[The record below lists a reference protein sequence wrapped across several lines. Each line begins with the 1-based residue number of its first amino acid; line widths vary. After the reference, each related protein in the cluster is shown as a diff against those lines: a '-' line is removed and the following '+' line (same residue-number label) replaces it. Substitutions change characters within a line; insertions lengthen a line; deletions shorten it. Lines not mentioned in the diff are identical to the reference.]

1 MKFVDAWRALARS
14 IALLLVASTVA
25 GAADYPSKPVRI
37 IVPFAAGGTADIV
50 ARIVALKMGE
60 NTGTTFVVENR
71 TGAGGRI
78 GYEAGAKSPGDGYT
92 FVATDATYTMLPG
105 LYGKLAWDQAN
116 DLLPVTISAQA
127 PFAVIVGPNAKTRT
141 LPELLAYAKANPGKI
156 TYGSAGV
163 GSVNH
168 IVTELFKR
176 DAGIDITHVPYKGMG
191 DAMIGMLTG
200 TIDLLITALPTAIP
214 QIKNGKIFALAV
226 TSAKRSSALPDVPTV
241 AERGVPDFVVGN
253 WFGLTAPKG
262 TPKEAI
268 AYIHGEVVK
277 AIASPDLKER
287 LAAQGAEPSGIT
299 PQEMGKLLVVDTKQW
314 TGVIRG
320 AGIKAE

>member
-191 DAMIGMLTG
+191 DAMIGILTG